1 MINKVDGNHYS
12 VYTQQK
18 NLKIPNAGE
27 KFNLDLK
34 NLDLKDSDLKDLDQ
48 KRDELASDEKDKAR
62 KESSEKTGQE
72 EQLGVKLELSGNG
85 RSAGAEWQGQATKTQ
100 ESGATGQKA
109 LLGSIQDFV
118 AKAIAAVQDFFRKI
132 WSSQPEE
139 SAIQEPLETKELVV
153 DVLEP
158 ESVQEDGEDAVPMD
172 EESRNREIQKSLRSG
187 DVAQAIRFLT
197 ENGKKTLAKNSTL
210 LTSYD
215 RNGKIV
221 EVGASDRQR
230 VLYGDKNSLK
240 L

>member
-1 MINKVDGNHYS
+1 MINKVDGNNYP

-34 NLDLKDSDLKDLDQ
+34 
-48 KRDELASDEKDKAR
+48 RDELASEERDKSG

-72 EQLGVKLELSGNG
+72 ELLGVKLELSGNG
-85 RSAGAEWQGQATKTQ
+85 RSASLEWQEQAAKTQ
-100 ESGATGQKA
+100 ESGAAGQKN

-132 WSSQPEE
+132 WGSQPEE
-139 SAIQEPLETKELVV
+139 SAVQELLETKELVV
-153 DVLEP
+153 DILEP

-187 DVAQAIRFLT
+187 DVAQVISFLT

-215 RNGKIV
+215 RNGRIV